1 MPLLVKRNLLGQLG
15 YEMRALRPGANEAH
29 LAFQD
34 VPELWNLVD
43 ANLANDA
50 SHARCARVAFAGP
63 DRAVLFGVNSHRAK
77 FGEHERAPVFADSF
91 LFVKDRAARFE
102 LDEY

>member
-15 YEMRALRPGANEAH
+15 HEMRALRPWANEAH

-43 ANLANDA
+43 ANLPYDE

-63 DRAVLFGVNSHRAK
+63 NRAVLFGVNSHRAE
-77 FGEHERAPVFADSF
+77 FCEHKRAPVLTDSF
-91 LFVKDRAARFE
+91 LLVKDRTT
-102 LDEY
+102 